1 MQNIETP
8 VNTENTDIINGNKQ
22 DDTNNKQIPTIENNF
37 GIDEIVPENFNDYEL
52 EKNENIP
59 TNEKVDSEFKELAQ
73 KLKLNHKQV
82 KEISSWANKTT
93 LESMNNYNLDM
104 EQKREDT
111 ITQLKTDWGNQHDA
125 NLKKSITTAK
135 RLTEFAPEFG
145 EYIEESKAG
154 NDPKFIKMVLKLGE
168 LISEDKLNISSG
180 VSTDKKNY
188 LGNIPV
194 LSFDSMENK

>member
-8 VNTENTDIINGNKQ
+8 VNTENTDIINGNKT
-22 DDTNNKQIPTIENNF
+22 DNINDKQIPTIENNF
-37 GIDEIVPENFNDYEL
+37 GIDDLVPENFHDYVL
-52 EKNENIP
+52 EKNDNIP

-93 LESMNNYNLDM
+93 LESINNYNLDM

-135 RLTEFAPEFG
+135 RLAEFAPEFG

-180 VSTDKKNY
+180 VSSDKKSY
-188 LGNIPV
+188 LGDLPV
-194 LSFDSMENK
+194 LSFDSMGNK

>member
-1 MQNIETP
+1 MQNIETQ
-8 VNTENTDIINGNKQ
+8 VNTDIINGNKS
-22 DDTNNKQIPTIENNF
+22 DDINDKQVQATENNF
-37 GIDEIVPENFNDYEL
+37 NTDEVVPENFNDYEL
-52 EKNENIP
+52 ERNENIP

-73 KLKLNHKQV
+73 KLKLNRKQV

-93 LESMNNYNLDM
+93 LESIDNYNIDM
-104 EQKREDT
+104 ERKREDT
-111 ITQLKTDWGNQHDA
+111 LTKLKHDWGNQHDA

-135 RLTEFAPEFG
+135 RLTEFSPEFG

-180 VSTDKKNY
+180 VSTDKKSY
-188 LGNIPV
+188 LGNLPV

>member
-1 MQNIETP
+1 MQNIETQ
-8 VNTENTDIINGNKQ
+8 ENTDIINGSKSDDLNDKQ
-22 DDTNNKQIPTIENNF
+22 VPVTENNF
-37 GIDEIVPENFNDYEL
+37 STDELVPENFNDYEL
-52 EKNENIP
+52 EKNESIP

-93 LESMNNYNLDM
+93 LESITNYNLDI
-104 EQKREDT
+104 ERQREDT
-111 ITQLKTDWGNQHDA
+111 LNQLKTDWGSQHDA

-188 LGNIPV
+188 LGNLPV
-194 LSFDSMENK
+194 LSFDSMDNK

>member
-154 NDPKFIKMVLKLGE
+154 NNPKFIKMVLKLGE

>member
-111 ITQLKTDWGNQHDA
+111 INQLKTDWGNQHDA

>member
-1 MQNIETP
+1 MQNIDAP
-8 VNTENTDIINGNKQ
+8 VNAENTDIINGNKV
-22 DDTNNKQIPTIENNF
+22 DNINDKQISTHENSLSV
-37 GIDEIVPENFNDYEL
+37 DEIVPENFNDYEL
-52 EKNENIP
+52 ERNENIP

-93 LESMNNYNLDM
+93 LESINNYNIDM

-111 ITQLKTDWGNQHDA
+111 LTQLKTDWGSQHDA
-125 NLKKSITTAK
+125 NLKKSISTAK

-180 VSTDKKNY
+180 VSADKKNY
-188 LGNIPV
+188 LGNLPV
-194 LSFDSMENK
+194 LSFDSMESK

>member
-1 MQNIETP
+1 MQNIDTP

-111 ITQLKTDWGNQHDA
+111 INQLKTDWGNQHDA

>member
-1 MQNIETP
+1 MQNIDTQD
-8 VNTENTDIINGNKQ
+8 NTDIISGSKT
-22 DDTNNKQIPTIENNF
+22 DDINDQQIPTNENNLSN
-37 GIDEIVPENFNDYEL
+37 DDVVPENFNDYEL
-52 EKNENIP
+52 ERNDNIP

-93 LESMNNYNLDM
+93 LESINNYNIDM
-104 EQKREDT
+104 ENKREET
-111 ITQLKTDWGNQHDA
+111 LTQLKTDWGNQHDA
-125 NLKKSITTAK
+125 NLKKSIITAK
-135 RLTEFAPEFG
+135 RLTEFSPEFG

-188 LGNIPV
+188 LGSLPV